1 VPRFSFGD
9 ALLGHR
15 LAVLARLV
23 EVDDYGGGRVLEE
36 GRLRPAPHAP
46 NTTHAR
52 LQKVIARWPARV
64 LARMHAGC
72 FEPGARIEVA
82 PEAAVP
88 NPLRQLGAVAGAL
101 AARLEAYANK
111 DQWAI
116 GVIERPIARVLE
128 GIDAEAA
135 RWLPPPEGGGLA
147 DPFAL
152 AGRDG
157 LVVLAELERG
167 PELPALIVSCDAT
180 QGSPVRPV
188 LPLEGHASYPFLIAD
203 DGAVFLLPEH
213 SAGGRVQ
220 LFRADP
226 FPDRWLPDAVLLD
239 DLPGVDPTVVN
250 YRGKWWLFVGDLR
263 DQPDA
268 RLHLF
273 MADRLR
279 GPWQRHPR
287 SPVKDD
293 LASARPGGTPFVVEG
308 RLFRPAQDCSRRY
321 GEAVVINRVDVL
333 TPEAYFETPVARI
346 APDPAGPY
354 PHGLHTVS
362 AAGERTLIDGK
373 RERRS
378 LRGLL
383 PLLRRSR
390 R

>member
-1 VPRFSFGD
+1 
-9 ALLGHR
+9 
-15 LAVLARLV
+15 
-23 EVDDYGGGRVLEE
+23 
-36 GRLRPAPHAP
+36 
-46 NTTHAR
+46 
-52 LQKVIARWPARV
+52 
-64 LARMHAGC
+64 
-72 FEPGARIEVA
+72 
-82 PEAAVP
+82 
-88 NPLRQLGAVAGAL
+88 
-101 AARLEAYANK
+101 
-111 DQWAI
+111 
-116 GVIERPIARVLE
+116 
-128 GIDAEAA
+128 
-135 RWLPPPEGGGLA
+135 
-147 DPFAL
+147 
-152 AGRDG
+152 
-157 LVVLAELERG
+157 
-167 PELPALIVSCDAT
+167 
-180 QGSPVRPV
+180 
-188 LPLEGHASYPFLIAD
+188 
-203 DGAVFLLPEH
+203 
-213 SAGGRVQ
+213 
-220 LFRADP
+220 
-226 FPDRWLPDAVLLD
+226 VLLD

-268 RLHLF
+268 RLHFF

-287 SPVKDD
+287 SPVKDE

-362 AAGERTLIDGK
+362 AAGEWTLIDGK
-373 RERRS
+373 RECRS